1 MEPKFS
7 VFASFFLCMIMF
19 SVMFTPVNG
28 VKIKFSLAAISDF
41 VRDTM
46 KYYQVTLFSLQILLK
61 CCNFF
66 PLVIGGSLLS

>member
-19 SVMFTPVNG
+19 RVMFTPLNG
-28 VKIKFSLAAISDF
+28 VKIKFSLAIISDF

-61 CCNFF
+61 CNFF

>member
-28 VKIKFSLAAISDF
+28 EKFSLTAISDLVQDIIEF
-41 VRDTM
+41 
-46 KYYQVTLFSLQILLK
+46 YQVTLFSLQILQCWSSFSPRFL
-61 CCNFF
+61 
-66 PLVIGGSLLS
+66 LDLLLS